1 MTLLTEMDIHI
12 IKTKA
17 SVTPKASKKRRKEKT
32 SVTLELRQL
41 GHVARQ
47 KKKKKKYRSVM
58 DVRLNNNAKCYAT
71 KQEKRKKEKKA
82 KLPKSNGFYRSF

>member
-47 KKKKKKYRSVM
+47 KKKKKVQVSHGRSS
-58 DVRLNNNAKCYAT
+58 
-71 KQEKRKKEKKA
+71 Q
-82 KLPKSNGFYRSF
+82 